1 MQLLET
7 EDKEDKL
14 SPEGRRSETV
24 TGLQRERNFSWI

>member
-14 SPEGRRSETV
+14 SPEGRKSET
-24 TGLQRERNFSWI
+24 GKDSDEEEIFPG